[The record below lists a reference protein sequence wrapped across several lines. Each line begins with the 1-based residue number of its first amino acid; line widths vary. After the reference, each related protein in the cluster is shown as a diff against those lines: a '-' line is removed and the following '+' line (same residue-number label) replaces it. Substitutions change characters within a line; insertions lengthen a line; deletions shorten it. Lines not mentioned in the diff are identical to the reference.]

1 MTMANKVVVLKDGLV
16 KQKGSPSDIYSRP
29 VSRYVAKLFGKTNIV
44 AARHAPKSYHRFFD
58 ELLNEDAISIR
69 PHQIKLI
76 NSKSLKNKTAIDGKI
91 ISKKFYGSFQEIIVK
106 SEDLSL
112 AIHLE
117 PERKIKIGDKIKF
130 CMDL

>member
-1 MTMANKVVVLKDGLV
+1 M
-16 KQKGSPSDIYSRP
+16 
-29 VSRYVAKLFGKTNIV
+29 
-44 AARHAPKSYHRFFD
+44 
-58 ELLNEDAISIR
+58 LLNRIIDFLMNFSNEDAVSIR
-69 PHQIKLI
+69 PHQIKLVT
-76 NSKSLKNKTAIDGKI
+76 SKLSKQKTAIDGKI

-117 PERKIKIGDKIKF
+117 TERKIKIGDKIKF

>member
-1 MTMANKVVVLKDGLV
+1 MFCFKSLSRWL
-16 KQKGSPSDIYSRP
+16 KGSSSKRSDGFID
-29 VSRYVAKLFGKTNIV
+29 KLF
-44 AARHAPKSYHRFFD
+44 
-58 ELLNEDAISIR
+58 NEDAVSIR
-69 PHQIKLI
+69 PHQIKLVT
-76 NSKSLKNKTAIDGKI
+76 SKSLKYKTAIDGKI

-117 PERKIKIGDKIKF
+117 PKRKINIGDKIKF